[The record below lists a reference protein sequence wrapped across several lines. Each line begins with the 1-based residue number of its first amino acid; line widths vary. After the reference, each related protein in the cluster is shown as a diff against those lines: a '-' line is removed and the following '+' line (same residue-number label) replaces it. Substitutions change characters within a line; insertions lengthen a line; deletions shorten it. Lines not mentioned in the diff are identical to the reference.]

1 MPIDIPLFLSEYPA
15 ERHLPARIG
24 FSIKRETVWLVEE
37 KFNRAFPRAGRAL
50 SRRVASTT
58 IRTSLCIFSV

>member
-1 MPIDIPLFLSEYPA
+1 MMFA
-15 ERHLPARIG
+15 HRIG

-50 SRRVASTT
+50 SRQERRVASTT
-58 IRTSLCIFSV
+58 IGTLLCIFSV